1 MAHVSVVMGVCGRDA
16 NTGCALAW
24 LGDAS
29 LAGFL
34 LSCIAEQIWKT
45 LPNEADLSIQMG
57 DNSSCSG

>member
-16 NTGCALAW
+16 NTGWALAW

-34 LSCIAEQIWKT
+34 LSLEDTSKQ
-45 LPNEADLSIQMG
+45 G
-57 DNSSCSG
+57 